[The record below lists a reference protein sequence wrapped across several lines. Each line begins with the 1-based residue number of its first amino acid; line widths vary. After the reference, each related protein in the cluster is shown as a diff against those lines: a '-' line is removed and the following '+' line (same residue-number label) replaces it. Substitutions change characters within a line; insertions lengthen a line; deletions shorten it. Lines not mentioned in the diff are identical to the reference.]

1 MINCLKTLKCLMCSQ
16 RHVLAFTLILVFASC
31 AKESDV
37 LRVASPLPEGVLP
50 QETVIA
56 LTFSRGVVSQDSI
69 NRWTDIPL
77 IEFTPAIAG
86 KFVWQDTSRL
96 VFSPDAPLAGD
107 VRYSARLNTE
117 LLKALAG
124 AESFGGPS
132 EFAFST
138 ERFTMKQAE
147 FFYDRLGEQRQVG
160 IKANL
165 VFTYAVNPEDVASHI
180 KVTIDDQAQPISRI
194 MTTQRSRVIALEVG
208 VVAQLDKERNI
219 AVSFDDQLISSE
231 TNTRVWMERPFVYT
245 LPALGELQIHGHEAG
260 TDGING
266 WIRVRTSQQV
276 DPAAAKGF
284 VTVEPVR
291 EYDIQSDGQSFTVRG
306 KFEPGTSF
314 RLHIGK
320 GMESVLGGR
329 MQNDYEADIIIGNVT
344 PSFRFASESGLY
356 MLLERSAEP

>member
-1 MINCLKTLKCLMCSQ
+1 M
-16 RHVLAFTLILVFASC
+16 
-31 AKESDV
+31 
-37 LRVASPLPEGVLP
+37 
-50 QETVIA
+50 
-56 LTFSRGVVSQDSI
+56 
-69 NRWTDIPL
+69 
-77 IEFTPAIAG
+77 
-86 KFVWQDTSRL
+86 
-96 VFSPDAPLAGD
+96 
-107 VRYSARLNTE
+107 
-117 LLKALAG
+117 
-124 AESFGGPS
+124 
-132 EFAFST
+132 
-138 ERFTMKQAE
+138 
-147 FFYDRLGEQRQVG
+147 G

-260 TDGING
+260 TDGIKG

-276 DPAAAKGF
+276 DPAAAQGF

-329 MQNDYEADIIIGNVT
+329 MQNDYDADIIIGNVT
-344 PSFRFASESGLY
+344 PAFRFASESGLY
-356 MLLERSAEP
+356 MLLSGQRSLEIKTINISKLNVRVSQVFQNNLVFFLDGGRYYDYEYYIGDDEDGGGSYRRKFRYFLGPYGRQLSFDSIEVKGPVNQEADHAFQPRAVPAHGVQGILPCGDRQHGPSPGVRRQSWSPCLISA